1 MGSWIK
7 AQRYDMMSEGR
18 ALHAER
24 TAIHT
29 PQQDVLMVL
38 VGFPPTKSGMCC
50 IGLGR
55 RAGEA
60 FSGAKA
66 ASHSRVSLWTGWTSQ
81 APHLQSHRLL
91 AP

>member
-1 MGSWIK
+1 MI
-7 AQRYDMMSEGR
+7 SEER

-24 TAIHT
+24 TAIH
-29 PQQDVLMVL
+29 PPWQDALMVL

-55 RAGEA
+55 RAREA

-66 ASHSRVSLWTGWTSQ
+66 ARHSQESLWTGWPSQ